1 MLFYLLITI
10 IGISLLLLTKW
21 LGQYFNEA
29 FWIFLIFY
37 FNPGGIFSNLPDDNI
52 IWRIKYYDLFF
63 ALMMISWYVSGYW
76 KRAIKVN
83 YSDYLFFTKAFGIFL
98 LYFVFVYGIIVPSFY
113 EYPNVGMFFQK
124 HRQFIYGFPLFIS
137 IYHFTCYKIESLFKP
152 LAIISLATIIAFFVT
167 ILTGINLVPV
177 TSWSRFA
184 ENDRIAPISYGLSV
198 WFIPFSSFAL
208 FLGINISQKNIR
220 SFVLGG
226 LLMLLTIILTLT
238 RREYIKVVFII
249 IATSIISRFI
259 SKNEYY
265 KGVKKLTIGMVLLF
279 IILISI
285 FPKYIN
291 FVQLLIEDIQNSLNP
306 QAKEPEADYRVT
318 GGGDLI
324 IVKDII
330 ANHPLFGIGY
340 YPVQWSQIVDMKNS
354 GQLWALA
361 LDASSEVPIYGST
374 MRLGII
380 GLVIPAIIHVKIL
393 FTSIKSLIKTK
404 ANIVSEIKRPSELL
418 LYLTLIL
425 HVFSIYS
432 IDLPSLFSEYYS
444 GYSFIYFSSCVGI
457 LLGLKTRMDA
467 REINHNNKH
476 ENRALSSSQA

>member
-1 MLFYLLITI
+1 
-10 IGISLLLLTKW
+10 
-21 LGQYFNEA
+21 
-29 FWIFLIFY
+29 
-37 FNPGGIFSNLPDDNI
+37 
-52 IWRIKYYDLFF
+52 
-63 ALMMISWYVSGYW
+63 
-76 KRAIKVN
+76 
-83 YSDYLFFTKAFGIFL
+83 
-98 LYFVFVYGIIVPSFY
+98 
-113 EYPNVGMFFQK
+113 
-124 HRQFIYGFPLFIS
+124 
-137 IYHFTCYKIESLFKP
+137 
-152 LAIISLATIIAFFVT
+152 
-167 ILTGINLVPV
+167 
-177 TSWSRFA
+177 
-184 ENDRIAPISYGLSV
+184 
-198 WFIPFSSFAL
+198 
-208 FLGINISQKNIR
+208 
-220 SFVLGG
+220 
-226 LLMLLTIILTLT
+226 
-238 RREYIKVVFII
+238 
-249 IATSIISRFI
+249 
-259 SKNEYY
+259 
-265 KGVKKLTIGMVLLF
+265 MVLLF

-467 REINHNNKH
+467 REINSNNKN
-476 ENRALSSSQA
+476 ENSDLASSQT